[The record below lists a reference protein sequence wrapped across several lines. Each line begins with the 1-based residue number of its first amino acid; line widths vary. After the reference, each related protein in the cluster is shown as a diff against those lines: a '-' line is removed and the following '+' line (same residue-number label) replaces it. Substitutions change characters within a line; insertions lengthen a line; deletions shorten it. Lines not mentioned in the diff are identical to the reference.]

1 MIFQMVIHIL
11 RIGVWHIHRIGGT
24 LSPMRGHVLLVD
36 DDQNLLDGFRRQL
49 RQEPYDLS
57 IAASPLQALALLSER
72 LVDVV
77 VSDERMPEMNGCEF
91 LTEVARLHPAT
102 VRLMLT
108 GSATVGAAVQ
118 AINQGSVFRF
128 LIKPCLPQELKL
140 ALRQALVHRLNQR
153 LQQSSQRSLAR
164 AEALIKAVERHS
176 PGLLQRILADPAEQE
191 AMRADVAE
199 CASLSQEIAGL
210 AQAGGVP
217 A

>member
-1 MIFQMVIHIL
+1 
-11 RIGVWHIHRIGGT
+11 
-24 LSPMRGHVLLVD
+24 MRGHVLLVD

-57 IAASPLQALALLSER
+57 TASSPIQALALLAER
-72 LVDVV
+72 PVDVV

-91 LTEVARLHPAT
+91 LAEVARLHPVT

-153 LQQSSQRSLAR
+153 LQQSSKRSLAR

-199 CASLSQEIAGL
+199 CASLSQEISGL
-210 AQAGGVP
+210 AQAGGAP